1 MSKKTIVLADSSYT
15 IRRIVELSFSEEKDI
30 ELVTFENSLNLREK
44 LLELQPNVVL
54 VDIKLPE
61 FSGYDVCK
69 FVQETESLKH
79 TNVFLLKG
87 GFEPIDEKIL
97 KGLRYVDIITKPFD
111 SNALVSNIKK
121 LLDNKDAQA
130 PPAMPDEIPS
140 SLPEDLAEIS
150 AMPGGEGEINF
161 SDIKTEIDS
170 EKVLG
175 DEDLERVPGPY
186 SEEEILPSEEI
197 TRAQP
202 EKEDTIAPGD
212 DKDAEINPFAEDVA
226 GAQVQDQKGIG
237 SLTEE
242 ELNIKRNI
250 ELQEKELE
258 IGSLT
263 VEEMNIKKD
272 IEERQKQEIVP
283 EGELAVVDSVE
294 AKGADDT
301 SEMFPES
308 KLDAPDAVLVGEG
321 MGTEEGPEGVE
332 DFEQM
337 QMVSEPEPGVS
348 VSTGT
353 REEEPVSEGT
363 ELSAEDDLF
372 AFGPGSEEAQQEPAP
387 VSEPPSFETSKEE
400 EESLFAQEEM
410 PEIKYEQETGTAG
423 MMDVDLDME
432 SQPAAAVEE
441 EPQVQAAES
450 FSTRKLEIPDK
461 EEEPE
466 PEAELTEFQDARE
479 YEVPPLETEVETP
492 LKMEEARAPVAEE
505 PEAPPVEQES
515 AAEKIEPETPE
526 PAVSTPGSAEAK
538 EEEILRRV
546 EDKMT
551 SAIKEM
557 LWEIVPP
564 IAEKIIKKEIEA
576 LKSEAEKSFD
586 K

>member
-1 MSKKTIVLADSSYT
+1 
-15 IRRIVELSFSEEKDI
+15 
-30 ELVTFENSLNLREK
+30 
-44 LLELQPNVVL
+44 

-79 TNVFLLKG
+79 TRIFLLKG
-87 GFEPIDEKIL
+87 GFEPIDEKLL
-97 KGLRYVDIITKPFD
+97 KDLRYVDIITKPFD

-150 AMPGGEGEINF
+150 AMPGGEGEIDF

-175 DEDLERVPGPY
+175 DEDLGRTPGPY

-202 EKEDTIAPGD
+202 EKEDAITPAE

-226 GAQVQDQKGIG
+226 GARVQDQESRD
-237 SLTEE
+237 SLTDE

-250 ELQEKELE
+250 ELQERDLE

-263 VEEMNIKKD
+263 VEEMNIKKE
-272 IEERQKQEIVP
+272 IEDRQKQEAAP
-283 EGELAVVDSVE
+283 EGELAIVDKEE
-294 AKGADDT
+294 AAAPDDT

-321 MGTEEGPEGVE
+321 VGTEEGPEGVE
-332 DFEQM
+332 SFEQM
-337 QMVSEPEPGVS
+337 PVVSEPEPEPEPGVS

-353 REEEPVSEGT
+353 SQAEPVSEGT
-363 ELSAEDDLF
+363 ELSAEDELF
-372 AFGPGSEEAQQEPAP
+372 AFAPGSEAAQQEPAP
-387 VSEPPSFETSKEE
+387 IAELPSFEASKEE

-410 PEIKYEQETGTAG
+410 PEVKYEQETGTVG
-423 MMDVDLDME
+423 TMDVDLDIG
-432 SQPAAAVEE
+432 SQPAAAFEE

-450 FSTRKLEIPDK
+450 FGTRKLEIADK

-466 PEAELTEFQDARE
+466 TELTDFQDARE
-479 YEVPPLETEVETP
+479 YEVPPMETEVETP
-492 LKMEEARAPVAEE
+492 LKTEEPRAPVPVPGE
-505 PEAPPVEQES
+505 PKAPPVEPES
-515 AAEKIEPETPE
+515 AAEKIEVKTPE

>member
-79 TNVFLLKG
+79 TSVFLLKG
-87 GFEPIDEKIL
+87 GFEPIDERIL
-97 KGLRYVDIITKPFD
+97 KDLRYVDIITKPFD

-121 LLDNKDAQA
+121 LLDNVDAQV

-150 AMPGGEGEINF
+150 AMPGGEGEISF
-161 SDIKTEIDS
+161 SDIKSEIDS

-175 DEDLERVPGPY
+175 DEDLGRTPGPY

-202 EKEDTIAPGD
+202 EKEDTITPGD
-212 DKDAEINPFAEDVA
+212 DKDAEINPFAEDMA
-226 GAQVQDQKGIG
+226 GAQVQEQESTD

-250 ELQEKELE
+250 ELQERELD

-272 IEERQKQEIVP
+272 IKDRQKQEIAP
-283 EGELAVVDSVE
+283 EGELAVVDKEE
-294 AKGADDT
+294 AEAPDDT

-308 KLDAPDAVLVGEG
+308 KLDSPDAVLVGED
-321 MGTEEGPEGVE
+321 MGTEEGLEGVE
-332 DFEQM
+332 SFEQM
-337 QMVSEPEPGVS
+337 PMVSEPEPEPGVS

-353 REEEPVSEGT
+353 IQEEPVSEGT
-363 ELSAEDDLF
+363 EVSAEDDLF

-387 VSEPPSFETSKEE
+387 VSETPSFKTSKEE

-423 MMDVDLDME
+423 MMDVDLDLE

-441 EPQVQAAES
+441 DQVQAAES
-450 FSTRKLEIPDK
+450 FGTRKLEIADK
-461 EEEPE
+461 EKEPE
-466 PEAELTEFQDARE
+466 PEAELTDFQDARE
-479 YEVPPLETEVETP
+479 YEVPPMETEKETP
-492 LKMEEARAPVAEE
+492 LKMEEAGAPVPGEL
-505 PEAPPVEQES
+505 
-515 AAEKIEPETPE
+515 ETPE
-526 PAVSTPGSAEAK
+526 PAVSTVGIAEAK

>member
-30 ELVTFENSLNLREK
+30 ELITFENSLNLREK

-79 TNVFLLKG
+79 TSVFLLKG
-87 GFEPIDEKIL
+87 GFEPIDEKVL
-97 KGLRYVDIITKPFD
+97 KDLRYVDIITKPFD

-140 SLPEDLAEIS
+140 SLPEDLAEIG

-175 DEDLERVPGPY
+175 DEDLGRTPGPY

-202 EKEDTIAPGD
+202 EKEDTITPGD
-212 DKDAEINPFAEDVA
+212 DKDAEINPFAEEA
-226 GAQVQDQKGIG
+226 GGARVQDQEGIG

-250 ELQEKELE
+250 ELQERDLE

-263 VEEMNIKKD
+263 VEEMNIKKG
-272 IEERQKQEIVP
+272 IEDRQKQEIAP
-283 EGELAVVDSVE
+283 EGGLAVVDKEDAE
-294 AKGADDT
+294 AADDT

-308 KLDAPDAVLVGEG
+308 KLDSPAAVLVGEG
-321 MGTEEGPEGVE
+321 MGTGTGEGVE
-332 DFEQM
+332 GVERFDQM
-337 QMVSEPEPGVS
+337 PMVSEPEPEPGVS

-353 REEEPVSEGT
+353 MQEEPVSEGT
-363 ELSAEDDLF
+363 EISSEDDLF
-372 AFGPGSEEAQQEPAP
+372 AFGPGSEEAQPEPAP
-387 VSEPPSFETSKEE
+387 IAEPPSFETSKEE

-410 PEIKYEQETGTAG
+410 PEVKYEQETGTVG
-423 MMDVDLDME
+423 TMDVDLDIG
-432 SQPAAAVEE
+432 SQPAAAFEE

-450 FSTRKLEIPDK
+450 VGTRKLEIADK

-466 PEAELTEFQDARE
+466 TELTDFQDARE
-479 YEVPPLETEVETP
+479 YEVPPMETGVETP
-492 LKMEEARAPVAEE
+492 RKMEEARAPVSVPGE
-505 PEAPPVEQES
+505 P
-515 AAEKIEPETPE
+515 AAEKIEPGTPK
-526 PAVSTPGSAEAK
+526 PAFSPVDSGEVK